1 MEATDV
7 WTLASSA
14 LVLIMTPG
22 LALFY
27 GGLVRV
33 RSVVNMMLFSVSAM
47 GVVGVLWI
55 LFGYS
60 MSYFAEGESGFA
72 GNPFKDFGLLGTD
85 PATFIGVGFGAV
97 FAMITTALISGAI
110 ADRVGLGSWVLF
122 SGVWATLVYFPVA
135 SWVWGG
141 GWIMQLGTWLN
152 TPDVIDLA
160 GGTAIHINAGAAALA
175 LALVAGKRQGFA
187 PGSHKPHSVP
197 LVTIG
202 AALLWFGWI
211 GFNAGLATEI
221 GEAGLILVN
230 TIGAPAAGIIGWLVT
245 DALRGKK
252 PSVIGAAS
260 GAVAGLVAITPSAL
274 NLAPMWA
281 LLLGVIAGAACAFA
295 IDLKFRLG
303 YDDSLDVVGL
313 HLVAGLIGS
322 LYLGFFATGEGI
334 FTGGSGGLL
343 LVQAIASFSVMIYS
357 FVVSLLIALG
367 VKLITGLR
375 VPAEVEAAGIDSV
388 AHGEAAYALDETEL
402 RAPVS
407 VTAQTIFARPGD
419 GSPAG
424 EDTTGTPTGDGT
436 LTSNGIP
443 TGDGASTGTPTPTEA
458 RVGSNA

>member
-7 WTLASSA
+7 WTLASAA

-60 MSYFAEGESGFA
+60 MSYFADGESGFA
-72 GNPFKDFGLLGTD
+72 GNPFKDFGLIETD

-122 SGVWATLVYFPVA
+122 AGVWATLVYFPVA
-135 SWVWGG
+135 AWVWGG
-141 GWIMQLGTWLN
+141 GWIMQLGTWLG
-152 TPDVIDLA
+152 TPEVIDLA

-175 LALVAGKRQGFA
+175 LAIVAGKRVGFA

-211 GFNAGLATEI
+211 GFNGGLATEV

-230 TIGAPAAGIIGWLVT
+230 TLAAPAAAILGWIIT
-245 DALRGKK
+245 DVLRGKK
-252 PSVIGAAS
+252 PGVVGAAS
-260 GAVAGLVAITPSAL
+260 GAVGGLVAITPSAA
-274 NLAPMWA
+274 NLSPLWA
-281 LLLGVIAGAACAFA
+281 LLLGLIAGAACALA
-295 IDLKFRLG
+295 IDLKYRLG

-322 LYLGFFATGEGI
+322 LYLGFFAFDDGL
-334 FTGGSGGLL
+334 FTGGNGGLL
-343 LVQAIASFSVMIYS
+343 LVQAIASFGVLIYS

-367 VKLITGLR
+367 VKALTGLR
-375 VPAEVEAAGIDSV
+375 VPSEVEETGIDSV
-388 AHGEAAYALDETEL
+388 AHGEEAYALVEPAEASL
-402 RAPVS
+402 PS
-407 VTAQTIFARPGD
+407 AR
-419 GSPAG
+419 
-424 EDTTGTPTGDGT
+424 
-436 LTSNGIP
+436 
-443 TGDGASTGTPTPTEA
+443 
-458 RVGSNA
+458 

>member
-1 MEATDV
+1 MELAATDV
-7 WTLASSA
+7 WTLASAA

-47 GVVGVLWI
+47 GVVGMLWI

-60 MSYFAEGESGFA
+60 MSYFADGESGFA
-72 GNPFKDFGLLGTD
+72 GSPFKDFGLIETD
-85 PATFIGVGFGAV
+85 PGTFIGVGFGAV

-122 SGVWATLVYFPVA
+122 AGVWATLVYFPVA
-135 SWVWGG
+135 AWVWGG
-141 GWIMQLGTWLN
+141 GWIMQLGTWLG
-152 TPDVIDLA
+152 TPEVIDLA

-175 LALVAGKRQGFA
+175 LAIVAGKRRGFA

-211 GFNAGLATEI
+211 GFNAGLSTEV

-230 TIGAPAAGIIGWLVT
+230 TLGAPAAGIIGWLII

-252 PSVIGAAS
+252 PSVVGAAS
-260 GAVAGLVAITPSAL
+260 GAIAGLVAITPSAL
-274 NLAPMWA
+274 NISPMWA
-281 LLLGVIAGAACAFA
+281 LLLGLIAGAACAFA
-295 IDLKFRLG
+295 IDWKYRLG

-313 HLVAGLIGS
+313 HLVAGVIGS
-322 LYLGFFATGEGI
+322 LYLGFFAFDDGL
-334 FTGGSGGLL
+334 FTGGNGGLL
-343 LVQAIASFSVMIYS
+343 LVQAIAVVGVAIYS

-367 VKLITGLR
+367 VKLVTGLR
-375 VPAEVEAAGIDSV
+375 VPAEVEEAGIDTI
-388 AHGEAAYALDETEL
+388 AHGEEAYALDETEV
-402 RAPVS
+402 A
-407 VTAQTIFARPGD
+407 AAEAAAAR
-419 GSPAG
+419 
-424 EDTTGTPTGDGT
+424 
-436 LTSNGIP
+436 
-443 TGDGASTGTPTPTEA
+443 
-458 RVGSNA
+458 

>member
-7 WTLASSA
+7 WTLASTA

-55 LFGYS
+55 LIGYS
-60 MSYFAEGESGFA
+60 MSYFSDGESGFA
-72 GNPFKDFGLLGTD
+72 GSPFKDFGLVNTD
-85 PATFIGVGFGAV
+85 PASFIGVGFGAV

-135 SWVWGG
+135 AWVWGG
-141 GWIMQLGTWLN
+141 GWIMQLGTWLG

-175 LALVAGKRQGFA
+175 LAIVVGKRRNFA
-187 PGSHKPHSVP
+187 QGSHKPHSIP

-230 TIGAPAAGIIGWLVT
+230 TLAAPAAGIIGWIIT
-245 DALRGKK
+245 DVARGKK
-252 PSVIGAAS
+252 PGVVGASS
-260 GAVAGLVAITPSAL
+260 GAIAGLVAITPAAA
-274 NLAPMWA
+274 NLSPLWA
-281 LLLGVIAGAACAFA
+281 LLLGLIAGAACAFA
-295 IDLKFRLG
+295 IELKYRLG

-313 HLVAGLIGS
+313 HLVAGVIGT
-322 LYLGFFATGEGI
+322 LYLGFFAFKDGL
-334 FTGGSGGLL
+334 FTGGNGGLL
-343 LVQAIASFSVMIYS
+343 LVQAISVVGVATYS
-357 FVVSLLIALG
+357 FVVSMIIARV
-367 VKLITGLR
+367 VKALTGLR
-375 VPAEVEAAGIDSV
+375 VPREVEEAGIDTF
-388 AHGEAAYALDETEL
+388 AHGEEAYDYLPDVTPARQPE
-402 RAPVS
+402 PVGG
-407 VTAQTIFARPGD
+407 AR
-419 GSPAG
+419 
-424 EDTTGTPTGDGT
+424 
-436 LTSNGIP
+436 
-443 TGDGASTGTPTPTEA
+443 
-458 RVGSNA
+458 

>member
-1 MEATDV
+1 MELAATDV

-60 MSYFAEGESGFA
+60 MSYFGEGEAGFA
-72 GNPFKDFGLLGTD
+72 GNPFKEFGLVGSD

-110 ADRVGLGSWVLF
+110 ADRVGLGSWVIF
-122 SGVWATLVYFPVA
+122 AGVWATLVYFPVA

-141 GWIMQLGTWLN
+141 GWIMQLGTWLG

-175 LALVAGKRQGFA
+175 LAIVAGKRHGFA

-211 GFNAGLATEI
+211 GFNAGLSTEV

-230 TIGAPAAGIIGWLVT
+230 TLGAPAAAIIGWLVI

-252 PSVIGAAS
+252 PGVIGAAS
-260 GAVAGLVAITPSAL
+260 GAIAGLVAITPSAL
-274 NLAPMWA
+274 NLEPVWA
-281 LLLGVIAGAACAFA
+281 LLLGLIAGAACAYA
-295 IDLKFRLG
+295 IDLKFHFG

-322 LYLGFFATGEGI
+322 LYLGFFAINDGL
-334 FTGGSGGLL
+334 FTGGNGGLL

-357 FVVSLLIALG
+357 FVASLIIAYA
-367 VKLITGLR
+367 VKLVTGLR
-375 VPAEVEAAGIDSV
+375 VPSEVEEAGIDAF
-388 AHGEAAYALDETEL
+388 AHGEEAYALDETE
-402 RAPVS
+402 V
-407 VTAQTIFARPGD
+407 
-419 GSPAG
+419 
-424 EDTTGTPTGDGT
+424 
-436 LTSNGIP
+436 
-443 TGDGASTGTPTPTEA
+443 ASEQLA
-458 RVGSNA
+458 LK

>member
-1 MEATDV
+1 MELAPQDV
-7 WTLASSA
+7 WTLASTA

-47 GVVGVLWI
+47 GVVGVLWV

-60 MSYFAEGESGFA
+60 MNYFAEGESGFA
-72 GNPFKDFGLLGTD
+72 GNPLKDFGLVETA
-85 PATFIGVGFGAV
+85 PADFIGVGFGAV

-135 SWVWGG
+135 AWVWGG
-141 GWIMQLGTWLN
+141 GWIQNLGATLG

-160 GGTAIHINAGAAALA
+160 GGTVIHINAGAAALA
-175 LALVAGKRQGFA
+175 LALVAGKRIGFA

-211 GFNAGLATEI
+211 GFNSGLATET

-230 TIGAPAAGIIGWLVT
+230 TLAAPAAGIVGWICV
-245 DALRGKK
+245 DAMRGKK
-252 PSVIGAAS
+252 PGVVGAAS
-260 GAVAGLVAITPSAL
+260 GAVAGLVAITPSAA
-274 NLAPMWA
+274 NLSPLWA
-281 LLLGVIAGAACAFA
+281 LLLGLIAGVACAYA
-295 IDLKFRLG
+295 IDWKYRLG

-313 HLVAGLIGS
+313 HLVAGVIGS
-322 LYLGFFATGEGI
+322 LYLGFFAFGDGL
-334 FTGGSGGLL
+334 FLGGGPGLL
-343 LVQAIASFSVMIYS
+343 LVQTISVVAVAVYS

-367 VKLITGLR
+367 VRLVTGLR
-375 VPAEVEAAGIDSV
+375 VPVEVEEEGIDEH
-388 AHGEAAYALDETEL
+388 AHGESAYAFVLDETE
-402 RAPVS
+402 A
-407 VTAQTIFARPGD
+407 A
-419 GSPAG
+419 
-424 EDTTGTPTGDGT
+424 TT
-436 LTSNGIP
+436 
-443 TGDGASTGTPTPTEA
+443 
-458 RVGSNA
+458 R

>member
-1 MEATDV
+1 MEAITAPQV

-60 MSYFAEGESGFA
+60 MNYFADGESGWA
-72 GNPFKDFGLLGTD
+72 GSPFKDFGLIETD
-85 PATFIGVGFGAV
+85 PASFIGVGFGAV

-122 SGVWATLVYFPVA
+122 AGVWATLVYFPVA
-135 SWVWGG
+135 AWVWGG
-141 GWIMQLGTWLN
+141 GWIQNLGSTLG

-160 GGTAIHINAGAAALA
+160 GGTVIHINAGAAALA
-175 LALVAGKRQGFA
+175 LAIVAGKRLGFA

-211 GFNAGLATEI
+211 GFNSGLAGTASD
-221 GEAGLILVN
+221 AGLILVN
-230 TIGAPAAGIIGWLVT
+230 TLGAPAAGIVGWIVV
-245 DALRGKK
+245 DVMRDKK
-252 PSVIGAAS
+252 PGVVGAAS

-274 NLAPMWA
+274 NLSPVWA
-281 LLLGVIAGAACAFA
+281 LLLGLIAGIACAFA
-295 IDLKFRLG
+295 IDLKYRLG

-313 HLVAGLIGS
+313 HLVAGVIGS
-322 LYLGFFATGEGI
+322 LYLGLFAFDDGL
-334 FTGGSGGLL
+334 FTGG
-343 LVQAIASFSVMIYS
+343 
-357 FVVSLLIALG
+357 
-367 VKLITGLR
+367 
-375 VPAEVEAAGIDSV
+375 D
-388 AHGEAAYALDETEL
+388 
-402 RAPVS
+402 
-407 VTAQTIFARPGD
+407 
-419 GSPAG
+419 
-424 EDTTGTPTGDGT
+424 
-436 LTSNGIP
+436 
-443 TGDGASTGTPTPTEA
+443 
-458 RVGSNA
+458 